1 MVKKVGLT
9 LKIQTNYNQLT
20 KVEKKVADYILANTE
35 AVLYMSITDLANA
48 CEVGE
53 TSVYRFCRSMNF
65 QGYQEFK
72 MQLSLYLASEENNEH
87 IKETGK
93 LEDQVMQ
100 SHIQAIEE
108 SYQLLDYKMLT
119 KTIEMMEES
128 EKVYFFG
135 VGDSLITA
143 QDAWN
148 RFIRVTNK
156 VQLIP
161 DSHMQSMAM
170 ALADEKDLLVLV
182 SYSGATKDIVHIA
195 KQAKESGVKIACITH
210 FKQSPLIAYTD
221 AYLLCG
227 AKESPLEGGSTS
239 VKVGQLYLIDLLFQT
254 FYSRSKEK
262 SKINQQKS
270 AKAVVEKLF

>member
-1 MVKKVGLT
+1 MAKKVGLT
-9 LKIQTNYNQLT
+9 LQIQTNYNQLT
-20 KVEKKVADYILANTE
+20 KAEKKVADYILANTD

-53 TSVYRFCRSMNF
+53 TSVYRFCRTMRF

-72 MQLSLYLASEENNEH
+72 MQLSLYLASEENNDNT
-87 IKETGK
+87 KETGK

-108 SYQLLDYKMLT
+108 SYQLLDHKMLT

-128 EKVYFFG
+128 DKVYFFG
-135 VGDSLITA
+135 VGDSLVTA

-161 DSHMQSMAM
+161 DSHMQTMAM
-170 ALADEKDLLVLV
+170 ALANKNDLLVLV

-195 KQAKESGVKIACITH
+195 KQAKESGVKVACITH

-239 VKVGQLYLIDLLFQT
+239 VKVGQLFLIDLLFQT
-254 FYSRSKEK
+254 FYSRSKEM
-262 SKINQQKS
+262 SKMNQHKS

>member
-1 MVKKVGLT
+1 MAKKVGLT

-262 SKINQQKS
+262 SKINQHKS